1 MRAVV
6 REGVEMTRAT
16 GVTVVVADPQ
26 PVVRSGL
33 RTLLASGTGVQVAA
47 EAATWRDAVHLA
59 SLHRPDVLIF
69 DLEMCGGNG
78 TDAIAEVLHRAPGV
92 AVLIFTMLDDDASVL
107 AAMRAGA
114 SGYLLK
120 STGDDGIL
128 RAIRGLAAGEAVFG
142 SVIARRLTGLLAVP
156 TAPAEAFPGLTARE
170 RQVLDLV
177 ATGLRNTAIA
187 TRLQLSPKTVSNH
200 LSVIFGKLRV
210 DGRSGAIVLAR
221 EAGLGRR

>member
-1 MRAVV
+1 MSSIS
-6 REGVEMTRAT
+6 E
-16 GVTVVVADPQ
+16 VTVVVADPQ
-26 PVVRSGL
+26 PVVRNGL
-33 RTLLASGTGVQVAA
+33 RALLGSGTGVRIAA
-47 EAATWRDAVHLA
+47 EADTRRDAVRLA
-59 SLHRPDVLIF
+59 SAHRPDVLIL
-69 DLEMCGGNG
+69 DLDLCGG
-78 TDAIAEVLHRAPGV
+78 TEAIAEVLQRAPGV
-92 AVLIFTMLDDDASVL
+92 AVLIFTTRDDDASVL

-120 STGDDGIL
+120 STGDEGIL
-128 RAIRGLAAGEAVFG
+128 RAVRGLAAGEAVFG

-156 TAPAEAFPGLTARE
+156 PAPEEAFPGLTARE

-177 ATGLRNTAIA
+177 ATGLRNAAIA

-210 DGRSGAIVLAR
+210 DGRPGAIVLAR